1 MARSSKNKPRHS
13 AQTYNTLS
21 AKPLNFARPI
31 GLPKLSRLPSVTL
44 SMYEDRRQFTP
55 DPYTRVAFA
64 LPRKAAQLVVKQP
77 TQKPA
82 KAMYPGVLPSG
93 VSFRVPDRVA
103 ICVRRGRRKEVL
115 FALNKTGKGAR
126 SPKKHN
132 AFSKV
137 SCK

>member
-1 MARSSKNKPRHS
+1 MARSNKNKPRHS
-13 AQTYNTLS
+13 VKNFNTLS
-21 AKPLNFARPI
+21 ATPLTVARPI

-55 DPYTRVAFA
+55 EPYTRVAFA

-77 TQKPA
+77 IQKPT
-82 KAMYPGVLPSG
+82 KPMYPGVLPTG

-126 SPKKHN
+126 SPKKRN
-132 AFSKV
+132 SFSKV

>member
-1 MARSSKNKPRHS
+1 MARSKNDKPRHS
-13 AQTYNTLS
+13 AKSYNTLS
-21 AKPLNFARPI
+21 ATPLTVARPI

-55 DPYTRVAFA
+55 EPYTRVAFA
-64 LPRKAAQLVVKQP
+64 LPRKAAHLVVKQP
-77 TQKPA
+77 SQKPA

-115 FALNKTGKGAR
+115 FALNKTGKGAH
-126 SPKKHN
+126 SPKKRN
-132 AFSKV
+132 SFSKV